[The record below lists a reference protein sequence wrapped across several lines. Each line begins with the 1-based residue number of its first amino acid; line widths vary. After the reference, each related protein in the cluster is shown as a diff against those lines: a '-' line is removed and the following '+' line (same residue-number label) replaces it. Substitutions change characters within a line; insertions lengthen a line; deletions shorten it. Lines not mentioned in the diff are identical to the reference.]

1 MLFTLL
7 AGGGVLLSAAV
18 CAAAVIIPSLLFTAV
33 LVWPQRRR
41 LDVKRLQTLSNGY
54 ELLFIFLISVT
65 VTVILQI
72 YFIYVSFKNI
82 IPWNGISSVKAIGAM
97 LGSVAVAVIFESLIF
112 WAGMGRLYLRSVQL
126 GIKHRVLGALFG
138 WIPGL
143 NIYYLIKI
151 MRIVNAEIVTESEK
165 NLLNEVRKERSD
177 CAAKYPLLLV
187 HSVFFRDFRYLNYWG
202 RISGELKKTARRFFT
217 ENSSQRRRSKTAAES
232 LRSVFQI

>member
-1 MLFTLL
+1 MRYLRRITYSLLTVYCSCTVMLFTLL
-7 AGGGVLLSAAV
+7 SGGGVLLSAAV

-41 LDVKRLQTLSNGY
+41 PDVKRLQTLSNGY

-65 VTVILQI
+65 AAVILQI
-72 YFIYVSFKNI
+72 YFIYVSFKSV

-151 MRIVNAEIVTESEK
+151 MRIVSAEIVTESEK
-165 NLLNEVRKERSD
+165 NRASV
-177 CAAKYPLLLV
+177 AAM
-187 HSVFFRDFRYLNYWG
+187 
-202 RISGELKKTARRFFT
+202 
-217 ENSSQRRRSKTAAES
+217 
-232 LRSVFQI
+232 